1 MSWAMTGAG
10 WVERCRQLKKQVCT
24 GSQPAAF
31 TAPPDNAPRPAS
43 HTHRPTP
50 PHPFHAPAK
59 HTPPHSTHRP
69 NTERTVSALAA
80 PSMPPI
86 HSLVVGS
93 ALAPSCP
100 PGRGSL
106 SSLRRPL
113 QQEGVE

>member
-1 MSWAMTGAG
+1 MSWAITGAG
-10 WVERCRQLKKQVCT
+10 WVERCRHLKKQVCA
-24 GSQPAAF
+24 PAVHLQH
-31 TAPPDNAPRPAS
+31 S
-43 HTHRPTP
+43 LHRPTTP
-50 PHPFHAPAK
+50 PARQPHAPAK